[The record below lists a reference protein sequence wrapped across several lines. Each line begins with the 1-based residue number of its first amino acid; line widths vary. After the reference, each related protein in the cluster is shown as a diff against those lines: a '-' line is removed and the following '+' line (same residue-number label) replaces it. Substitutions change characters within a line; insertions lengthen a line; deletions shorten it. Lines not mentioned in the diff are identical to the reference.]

1 MSSASV
7 TIDAGV
13 LTVPPLNGTSEDAHR
28 YVETLFN
35 WSKLLDEHWVDIYM
49 SERTSEA
56 LFGDELYP
64 LRDQLMQFFDAK
76 GIIEYTVNDI
86 ASVVNNL
93 LQLTP
98 HFETNFKMREV
109 LAEQILMTP
118 DILQSSPGSNLRSD
132 LTRCVV
138 LIAILREYC
147 RDSILEHCLILRY
160 APRQTV
166 NVRALIYE
174 LEHDRNDLDTLPTD
188 PEVFEGKVLICD
200 DFRGLIECL
209 DESFILASSTD
220 DVGLETAI
228 RIALYKSRLGRG
240 EDPDWDDLRG
250 LRIGHSFI
258 DTVQDS
264 CENQGDSFPAK
275 VLRAIV
281 ETLDGENLAATHAIR
296 TGSGG
301 GNPQRRRPAD
311 GAGAMRRDID
321 EDHHLHY
328 WSCRNGVVELA
339 SVSYPHDNFSIPE

>member
-160 APRQTV
+160 AEGRTNYKPVILRCLASRARF
-166 NVRALIYE
+166 RAL
-174 LEHDRNDLDTLPTD
+174 TLIT
-188 PEVFEGKVLICD
+188 
-200 DFRGLIECL
+200 
-209 DESFILASSTD
+209 
-220 DVGLETAI
+220 
-228 RIALYKSRLGRG
+228 
-240 EDPDWDDLRG
+240 
-250 LRIGHSFI
+250 
-258 DTVQDS
+258 
-264 CENQGDSFPAK
+264 
-275 VLRAIV
+275 
-281 ETLDGENLAATHAIR
+281 
-296 TGSGG
+296 
-301 GNPQRRRPAD
+301 
-311 GAGAMRRDID
+311 M
-321 EDHHLHY
+321 
-328 WSCRNGVVELA
+328 
-339 SVSYPHDNFSIPE
+339 